1 MENLPILKDL
11 NIRITSSC
19 NFNCPHC
26 YAADWFGD
34 KFELSIEEIKSL
46 VDQAIELGC
55 KKVTFTGGEPLVAKC
70 IVEAIDYCLSKGLRV
85 EVETNGVLVD
95 KIIEGL
101 GKEKVKKVEFAI
113 SYDGVKMRD
122 EKFAKQVRDNIVKV
136 SKLGCDVKIQTVL
149 TKLNIDEFDD
159 IFQFSRDNNIRNRC
173 FLAHSPNGN
182 GKNLSLFEIKE
193 WLTIVKKL
201 KEKYPHVIVELPDVL
216 SGGMQKKCGWG
227 VHRCEVMPN
236 GDVTSCAPITFN
248 KREFIAGNIK
258 KQKLKDI
265 WASKH
270 FKDIRNLKQ
279 SDFEKPCS
287 KCIYWKTCLGA
298 CRSISSSTGGKL
310 LSPHPFCKTL
320 YDAIKENKIDRE
332 LIPNTELVDAWIKGI
347 DDDNFKPDEELY
359 ELVVRKQHKL
369 I

>member
-1 MENLPILKDL
+1 M
-11 NIRITSSC
+11 
-19 NFNCPHC
+19 
-26 YAADWFGD
+26 
-34 KFELSIEEIKSL
+34 
-46 VDQAIELGC
+46 
-55 KKVTFTGGEPLVAKC
+55 
-70 IVEAIDYCLSKGLRV
+70 
-85 EVETNGVLVD
+85 
-95 KIIEGL
+95 
-101 GKEKVKKVEFAI
+101 
-113 SYDGVKMRD
+113 
-122 EKFAKQVRDNIVKV
+122 
-136 SKLGCDVKIQTVL
+136 
-149 TKLNIDEFDD
+149 
-159 IFQFSRDNNIRNRC
+159 
-173 FLAHSPNGN
+173 
-182 GKNLSLFEIKE
+182 FEIKE

-201 KEKYPHVIVELPDVL
+201 KEIYPHVIVELPDVL

-248 KREFIAGNIK
+248 KREFVAGNIK
-258 KQKLKDI
+258 EQKLKDI

-320 YDAIKENKIDRE
+320 YEVIKKNKIDRD
-332 LIPNTELVDAWIKGI
+332 LIPNIELVAAWIKGI
-347 DDDNFKPDEELY
+347 ENQNFKPDEEIY